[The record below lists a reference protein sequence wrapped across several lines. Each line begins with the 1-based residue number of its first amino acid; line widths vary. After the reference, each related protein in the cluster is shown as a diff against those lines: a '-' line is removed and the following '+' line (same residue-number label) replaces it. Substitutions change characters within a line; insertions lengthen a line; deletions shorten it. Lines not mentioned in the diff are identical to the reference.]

1 MYIIARM
8 RVRVLGA
15 AAIVLVLIA
24 AACSNPL
31 GRQYE
36 YEEQLYLRV
45 DGAATVVIDSS
56 IPALVALR
64 GVTLDPSTSARL
76 DRQEIRA
83 MFEAGGC
90 TVENVGQPWRRK
102 GRRFIQVRIDTAD
115 VRTLSKC
122 SLLSWSSYA
131 LAPDAQRLRYRQV
144 VAAPEFRDPGA
155 VNWDG
160 TELVA
165 FKLHL
170 PSRIH
175 VHNVKLLDGTNG
187 TTERGNILTWEQ
199 TLVARRAG
207 TPIDMDVTMDSTSIL
222 YTTLWLF
229 AGAFVAAV
237 IVLCLIVWWTVRRGR
252 RTGVPGQ
259 KPHNA
264 EVTEKS

>member
-1 MYIIARM
+1 M
-8 RVRVLGA
+8 RVRVAGA
-15 AAIVLVLIA
+15 AAVVLVLIA

-31 GRQYE
+31 GPQYE

-56 IPALVALR
+56 LPALVALR
-64 GVTLDPSTSARL
+64 GIAIDASASARI
-76 DRQEIRA
+76 DRQDLRA
-83 MFEAGGC
+83 KFTAAGC
-90 TVENVGQPWRRK
+90 TVDNVGQPWRRK
-102 GRRFIQVRIDTAD
+102 GRRFIQVRIETAD

-122 SLLSWSSYA
+122 GLLSWSSYA
-131 LAPDAQRLRYRQV
+131 LTKQGEQLRYLQK
-144 VAAPEFRDPGA
+144 VAAPDFRDPGA

-175 VHNVKLLDGTNG
+175 EHNVKLLDGRNG
-187 TTERGNILTWEQ
+187 DLERGNILTWEQ

-207 TPIDMDVTMDSTSIL
+207 TPINMHVTMASTSIL

-229 AGAFVAAV
+229 AAAFAGAVA
-237 IVLCLIVWWTVRRGR
+237 VLCAIVWWTMRRGR
-252 RTGVPGQ
+252 KGGVPGQ
-259 KPHNA
+259 KPYKD
-264 EVTEKS
+264 EITEKG

>member
-15 AAIVLVLIA
+15 AAVVLVLIA
-24 AACSNPL
+24 SACSNPL

-64 GVTLDPSTSARL
+64 GVTLDPSASARL

-83 MFEAGGC
+83 MFEASGC

-122 SLLSWSSYA
+122 SCCRGRRTRWPRTPSGFATARRS
-131 LAPDAQRLRYRQV
+131 
-144 VAAPEFRDPGA
+144 AAPEFRDPGA

-175 VHNVKLLDGTNG
+175 VHNVKLLDGDERHDRTRQHPDLG
-187 TTERGNILTWEQ
+187 TDAGRPPRRQRRSTW
-199 TLVARRAG
+199 T
-207 TPIDMDVTMDSTSIL
+207 
-222 YTTLWLF
+222 
-229 AGAFVAAV
+229 
-237 IVLCLIVWWTVRRGR
+237 
-252 RTGVPGQ
+252 
-259 KPHNA
+259 
-264 EVTEKS
+264 